1 MGLDLTQAE
10 RNEKGTK
17 TWQELTKQDSTIADS
32 TGSACIVL
40 LQKDIGKLEEDESY
54 KVENMTVRNYQA
66 TRNLSVS
73 KQSVITKIDNIGDTV
88 DVDSIDE
95 ACNEANAV
103 VGYIDVVLAIVL
115 A

>member
-10 RNEKGTK
+10 RNENGTK
-17 TWQELTKQDSTIADS
+17 IWQELTKQDSTIADS
-32 TGSACIVL
+32 TGSAYIVL

-73 KQSVITKIDNIGDTV
+73 KQSVITKIGDTV
-88 DVDSIDE
+88 DVDSNDE
-95 ACNEANAV
+95 ACNEAS
-103 VGYIDVVLAIVL
+103 YIDVVLAIVL